1 MLELKSA
8 INSFL
13 KKNNLEK
20 GVSQNNALLI
30 WEATVGEKIA
40 QNTNPD
46 RVDHGVLIIKVKSPA
61 WRQELVFEKQKIL
74 NKLNKKLGKNTIREI
89 RFI

>member
-1 MLELKSA
+1 MQELKNA
-8 INSFL
+8 ITALL

-20 GVSQNNALLI
+20 GVNQNNALLI
-30 WEATVGEKIA
+30 WASTVGKKIA

-46 RVDHGVLIIKVKSPA
+46 KVEHGVLTIKVESPT

-74 NKLNKKLGKNTIREI
+74 KKLNKKLGKNTIREI